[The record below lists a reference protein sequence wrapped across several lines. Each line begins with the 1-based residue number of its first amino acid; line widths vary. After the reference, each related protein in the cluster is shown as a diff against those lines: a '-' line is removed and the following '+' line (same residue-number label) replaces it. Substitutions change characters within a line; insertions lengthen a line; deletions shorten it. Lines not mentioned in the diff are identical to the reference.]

1 MRNEAGLI
9 NLTLDLHS
17 VIVYK
22 MRPLCASGDGHTRYI
37 NARALKL
44 FLEKIDMSRVCQ
56 VTGKKPMVGNNR
68 SHAKNATRR
77 RFLPNLQNHRF
88 WLEEEKRFV
97 QLRVSTKGIRLIDK
111 KGIEVVVAEL
121 RARGEKV

>member
-1 MRNEAGLI
+1 
-9 NLTLDLHS
+9 
-17 VIVYK
+17 
-22 MRPLCASGDGHTRYI
+22 
-37 NARALKL
+37 
-44 FLEKIDMSRVCQ
+44 MSRVCQ

-68 SHAKNATRR
+68 SHAKNSTRR

-97 QLRVSTKGIRLIDK
+97 QLRVSTKGIRIIDK